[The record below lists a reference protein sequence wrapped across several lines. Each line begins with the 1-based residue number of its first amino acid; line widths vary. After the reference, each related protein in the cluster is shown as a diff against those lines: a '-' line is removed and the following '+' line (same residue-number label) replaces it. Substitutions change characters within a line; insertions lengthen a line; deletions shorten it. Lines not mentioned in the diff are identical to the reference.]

1 MLAKT
6 QKGDVSMKDQR
17 VWGVAL
23 AFILLLSL
31 LIGCNQGSNTKTIKI
46 GHAASLTGDNSVFGQ
61 SEATGLKIAVEE
73 INKKGGM
80 LGKQV
85 ELISVD
91 TRSDPA
97 EASNAVRRLVDQ
109 EKVNFVIGPSQS
121 GSTLAATPIV
131 TAAKIPLIAAAASN
145 PYVTVSKSGET
156 YKYVFRVCFIDTY
169 QGRVIADFV
178 YDRLNVRKAAILYDI
193 GSDYSQ
199 WLAKYFEDS
208 FVKRGG
214 TIVGKEAY
222 RTGELDFRAP
232 LGKIKE
238 THPDLVFLPL
248 TQKDGALAAKQ
259 VRDLGISAIIMG
271 GDTWASPD
279 ILPLGGKALE
289 GAYFT
294 NLTSFEVP
302 KVQQWV
308 AQNEKRFGGPIVRNA
323 LLVND
328 ALLWLADA
336 VNRAGTTD
344 GDKVVAALEQTKDLP
359 VLTTDKFT
367 VDAKTHDPLNRPAFF
382 FTVKDGK
389 FVFVETYAARAA
401 AN

>member
-1 MLAKT
+1 MRDRRL
-6 QKGDVSMKDQR
+6 
-17 VWGVAL
+17 WGFAL
-23 AFILLLSL
+23 AFVLLCGL
-31 LIGCNQGSNTKTIKI
+31 LTGCNQGSGAKTIKI

-73 INKKGGM
+73 INNKGGV
-80 LGKQV
+80 LGKQL

-97 EASNAVRRLVDQ
+97 EAANAVRRLVDQ
-109 EKVNFVIGPSQS
+109 EKVNFVLGPSQS

-145 PYVTVSKSGET
+145 PYVTVDKAGT
-156 YKYVFRVCFIDTY
+156 THKYIFRVCFIDTY
-169 QGRVIADFV
+169 QGIVIADFV
-178 YDRLNVRKAAILYDI
+178 YDRLKARKAAILYDI

-199 WLAKYFEDS
+199 WLARYFEDA

-214 TIVGKEAY
+214 AIVAKEAY

-259 VRDLGISAIIMG
+259 VRDLGITATIMG
-271 GDTWASPD
+271 SDTWASPD
-279 ILPLGGKALE
+279 ILPLGGSALE
-289 GAYFT
+289 GVYFT

-302 KVQQWV
+302 KVQEWV
-308 AQNEKRFGGPIVRNA
+308 ARNEKRFGGPIVRNA

-328 ALLWLADA
+328 ALLWLTDA
-336 VNRAGTTD
+336 VTRAGTTD

-367 VDAKTHDPLNRPAFF
+367 VDPKTHDPLNRPAFF
-382 FTVKDGK
+382 FVVKDKK
-389 FVFVETYAARAA
+389 FVFVETYAAR
-401 AN
+401 